1 MRAVVVRGPND
12 FGLEDVPEP
21 TPGDYEA
28 LVRISH
34 CGICTG
40 TDRHIIAG
48 PEHFPRMQ
56 PLPTILGHE
65 SIGRITAVG
74 PKVRYL
80 REGDQVLRPGAVR
93 YGETLGGFSGS
104 FGGMAEWGLV
114 ADARAI
120 IEDTSRS
127 EEPRLPRYALSQQI
141 VPPDF
146 DPVGAGMFITFKET
160 LSWAQD
166 FGVGV
171 GSRVAVIGTGG
182 VGICL
187 MRACKLLG
195 AATVVAVGRRD
206 WPLQQAHDQGAD
218 ATVNTATQDL
228 LAEVR
233 AATAGRLCTHVVDAV
248 GDNAV
253 LQQGIVLLADGGRLG
268 QYGIPPSR
276 RTDLDWSAAPR
287 NVSLHFINPGEARV
301 HDLALGWMRIGLF
314 DPLAL
319 VDLVLPVEEVHQAF
333 DLLEKRYAG
342 RITLAIAE
350 SSAP

>member
-12 FGLEDVPEP
+12 FGLEDVPAP

-65 SIGRITAVG
+65 SIGHVTALG

-80 REGDQVLRPGAVR
+80 KEGDQVLRPGAVR

-120 IEDTSRS
+120 IEDTPRT
-127 EEPRLPRYALSQQI
+127 EEPRLPRYALSQQV

-166 FGVGV
+166 FAVGI
-171 GSRVAVIGTGG
+171 GSRVAVFGPGG

-195 AATVVAVGRRD
+195 AATVIAIGRRE
-206 WPLQQAHDQGAD
+206 WPLQQSIDQGAD
-218 ATVNTATQDL
+218 AAVNTAQEDVTT
-228 LAEVR
+228 AVR
-233 AATAGRLCTHVVDAV
+233 GLNQRASVHPRSRSVGEQRTPTSAGIGLW
-248 GDNAV
+248 
-253 LQQGIVLLADGGRLG
+253 LGGRLG

-276 RTDLDWSAAPR
+276 RLDLDWSAAPR
-287 NVSLHFINPGEARV
+287 NVSFHYINPSEARV
-301 HDLALGWMRIGLF
+301 HDLALGWMRLGLF
-314 DPLAL
+314 DPLAM
-319 VDLVLPVEEVHQAF
+319 VDLVLPLEEVHQAF
-333 DLLEKRYAG
+333 DLLDKRYAG
-342 RITLAIAE
+342 RITLAIDEADIR
-350 SSAP
+350 

>member
-12 FGLEDVPEP
+12 FGIENVPEP

-28 LVRISH
+28 LVHITH

-48 PEHFPRMQ
+48 PDHFPRMQ

-65 SIGRITAVG
+65 SIGKIIAVG

-80 REGDQVLRPGAVR
+80 KEGDQVLRPGAVR

-104 FGGMAEWGLV
+104 FGGMAERGLA
-114 ADARAI
+114 ADARAV
-120 IEDTSRS
+120 IEDTPRT
-127 EEPRLPRYALSQQI
+127 EEPRVPRYAPSQQV

-171 GSRVAVIGTGG
+171 GSRVAVIGSGG

-195 AATVVAVGRRD
+195 AAAVVAVGRRD
-206 WPLQQAHDQGAD
+206 WPLQKAREQGAD
-218 ATVNTATQDL
+218 VAVNTGKEDLFDGVQSATG
-228 LAEVR
+228 
-233 AATAGRLCTHVVDAV
+233 GRLCTHVVDAV
-248 GDNAV
+248 GDNSL
-253 LQQGIVLLADGGRLG
+253 LQEGIALLADGGRLG
-268 QYGIPPSR
+268 QYGIPPER
-276 RTDLDWSAAPR
+276 HVDLDWSGAPR
-287 NVSLHFINPGEARV
+287 NVSLHYINPNEARV
-301 HDLALGWMRIGLF
+301 HDLALGWMKIGAF

-319 VDLVLPVEEVHQAF
+319 VDLVLPLEEVREAF
-333 DLLEKRYAG
+333 DMLDKRYAA
-342 RITLAIAE
+342 RITLAIDEADIR
-350 SSAP
+350 

>member
-48 PEHFPRMQ
+48 PAHFPRMQ

-65 SIGRITAVG
+65 SIGHVTTLG
-74 PKVRYL
+74 PKVRYIK
-80 REGDQVLRPGAVR
+80 EGDQVLRPGAVR
-93 YGETLGGFSGS
+93 YGETLGSFSGS

-120 IEDTSRS
+120 IEDTPRT
-127 EEPRLPRYALSQQI
+127 EEPALPRYALSQQV

-166 FGVGV
+166 FGVGI
-171 GSRVAVIGTGG
+171 GSRVAVFGPGG

-195 AATVVAVGRRD
+195 AATVIAIGRRE
-206 WPLQQAHDQGAD
+206 WPLQQALDQGAD
-218 ATVNTATQDL
+218 AVVNTAQEDVTT
-228 LAEVR
+228 AVR
-233 AATAGRLCTHVVDAV
+233 SLTDGRLCTHVVDAV
-248 GDNAV
+248 GDNAL
-253 LQQGIVLLADGGRLG
+253 LQQGIALVADGGRLG

-276 RTDLDWSAAPR
+276 HLDLDWSAAPR
-287 NVSLHFINPGEARV
+287 NVSFHYINPSEARV
-301 HDLALGWMRIGLF
+301 HDLALGWMRLGLF
-314 DPLAL
+314 DPLVL
-319 VDLVLPVEEVHQAF
+319 VDLVLPLEEVHQAF
-333 DLLEKRYAG
+333 DLLDKRYAG
-342 RITLAIAE
+342 RITLAIDEADIR
-350 SSAP
+350 

>member
-1 MRAVVVRGPND
+1 
-12 FGLEDVPEP
+12 
-21 TPGDYEA
+21 
-28 LVRISH
+28 
-34 CGICTG
+34 
-40 TDRHIIAG
+40 
-48 PEHFPRMQ
+48 MQ

-80 REGDQVLRPGAVR
+80 QEGDQVLRPAAVR
-93 YGETLGGFSGS
+93 RGETLGGFSGS

-120 IEDTSRS
+120 IDDTPRS
-127 EEPRLPRYALSQQI
+127 EEPRLPRYALSQQV

-166 FGVGV
+166 FDVGV
-171 GSRVAVIGTGG
+171 GSRVAVFGPGG

-195 AATVVAVGRRD
+195 ASTVIAIGRRA
-206 WPLQQAHDQGAD
+206 WPLQQALDQGAD
-218 ATVNTATQDL
+218 AAVNTGQDDV
-228 LAEVR
+228 AVAVR
-233 AATAGRLCTHVVDAV
+233 RLTDGRLCTHVVDAV
-248 GDNAV
+248 GDNAL
-253 LQQGIVLLADGGRLG
+253 LQQGIALLADGGRLG

-276 RTDLDWSAAPR
+276 RVELDWSAAPR
-287 NVSLHFINPGEARV
+287 NVSFHHINPNEARV
-301 HDLALGWMRIGLF
+301 HDLALGWIRLGLF

-319 VDLVLPVEEVHQAF
+319 VDLALPMEEVRQAF
-333 DLLEKRYAG
+333 DLLDKRYAG
-342 RITLAIAE
+342 RITLAIDKAGR
-350 SSAP
+350 S